1 MILSITDTHIIIN
14 PRLGNGFLDIDIPD
28 KKYFKTLQYYLEGSE
43 FVSYV
48 DKRNILHLSI
58 GGNIKL
64 ELELCLIIIKAILL
78 PEILNNKM
86 KDLHNIKLKLDLSDD
101 I

>member
-58 GGNIKL
+58 EGNIK
-64 ELELCLIIIKAILL
+64 LELCLIIIKAILL

-86 KDLHNIKLKLDLSDD
+86 KDFHNIKLKLDLSDD

>member
-1 MILSITDTHIIIN
+1 MILSITDTQIIIN

-28 KKYFKTLQYYLEGSE
+28 KKDFKTLQYYLECSG
-43 FVSYV
+43 FVSFV
-48 DKRNILHLSI
+48 DKRNILHLNI

-64 ELELCLIIIKAILL
+64 ELELCLLIIKAILS

-86 KDLHNIKLKLDLSDD
+86 KEFHNIKLQLDLSDD